1 MFICF
6 FYCQKNYVVK
16 RKRNFIISGI
26 LIFLAGLLSH
36 LAWIT
41 YRQPISIA
49 AMVSAAVLFMAGVII
64 FAINFR
70 E

>member
-1 MFICF
+1 M
-6 FYCQKNYVVK
+6 K

-26 LIFLAGLLSH
+26 LVFLAGFLSH

-49 AMVSAAVLFMAGVII
+49 AMVSAAVLFMAGVIV
-64 FAINFR
+64 FAVNFR